1 MYSNYLVIISND
13 NLPEFLNEIFLNKI
27 YNMNSITYKFNGIN
41 CKDLGIVVSQS
52 FGLTDMPKPKE
63 LLIANWP
70 DEHGI
75 EVDLANRVF
84 EARII
89 KLNCYMKCN
98 NEEDFISKSQQ
109 LNKLFLSSY
118 SKGLV
123 SLVIEFPYS
132 KPLVYAVYLS
142 GEINHTKKW
151 RNGTFFSTFTLE
163 FTEPEPMKLTYATLQ
178 ETREVKF
185 NFNNIKKNTFITL
198 YTIKEEIMS
207 VRKEI
212 LLREGSDQLTVYF
225 NASNNLKNRGYIILT
240 CNKGVDKL
248 YFSNPDNCFLLTRGI

>member
-1 MYSNYLVIISND
+1 MI
-13 NLPEFLNEIFLNKI
+13 EIFLNKI
-27 YNMNSITYKFNGIN
+27 YNMYSITYKFNGTN
-41 CKDLGIVVSQS
+41 CKELSIVVSQS

-89 KLNCYMKCN
+89 KLYCYMKCN

-163 FTEPEPMKLTYATLQ
+163 FTEPEPMKLTYAVKP

-185 NFNNIKKNTFITL
+185 NFNSIQKNTFITL

-207 VRKEI
+207 VRKDVA
-212 LLREGSDQLTVYF
+212 LSEGNDQLTVYL

-240 CNKGVDKL
+240 CNKGVNAL
-248 YFSNPDNCFLLTRGI
+248 YFPYPDDCILLTRGI

>member
-1 MYSNYLVIISND
+1 
-13 NLPEFLNEIFLNKI
+13 
-27 YNMNSITYKFNGIN
+27 MNSITYKFNGIN

-63 LLIANWP
+63 LLTANWS

-185 NFNNIKKNTFITL
+185 NFNSIKKNTFITL

-240 CNKGVDKL
+240 CNKGVDEL
-248 YFSNPDNCFLLTRGI
+248 YFSNPDNCILLTRGI

>member
-1 MYSNYLVIISND
+1 MY
-13 NLPEFLNEIFLNKI
+13 
-27 YNMNSITYKFNGIN
+27 SITYKFNGIN

-63 LLIANWP
+63 FLTANWP

-75 EVDLANRVF
+75 EVDLTNRVF
-84 EARII
+84 EPRII

-109 LNKLFLSSY
+109 LNKLFLSSH

-132 KPLVYAVYLS
+132 NPLVYAVYLS

-163 FTEPEPMKLTYATLQ
+163 FTEPEPMKLTYAVKP
-178 ETREVKF
+178 EAREVIF
-185 NFNNIKKNTFITL
+185 NFNSIQKDTFITV
-198 YTIKEEIMS
+198 YSIKEDIFS
-207 VRKEI
+207 VRKEVE
-212 LLREGSDQLTVYF
+212 LREENDQLTVHF

-240 CNKGVDKL
+240 SNKGINAL
-248 YFSNPDNCFLLTRGI
+248 YFSNPDNCILLTRGI

>member
-1 MYSNYLVIISND
+1 
-13 NLPEFLNEIFLNKI
+13 
-27 YNMNSITYKFNGIN
+27 MNSITYKFNGIN

-63 LLIANWP
+63 LLTANWP

-185 NFNNIKKNTFITL
+185 NFNSIKKNTFITL

-240 CNKGVDKL
+240 CNKGVDEL
-248 YFSNPDNCFLLTRGI
+248 YFSNPDNCILLTRGI